1 MPGLRINMDQACVE
15 ANRQMRM
22 MEKEAFLRMKK
33 EENEANNFLAY
44 LAKEARK
51 DEKKAAKEERKEAR
65 KAARKEARKAARKA
79 ARKLSKDE

>member
-22 MEKEAFLRMKK
+22 MEKAAFLRMKK
-33 EENEANNFLAY
+33 EENEAKNFLAY

-65 KAARKEARKAARKA
+65 KAAKKAAK
-79 ARKLSKDE
+79 KLSKDE

>member
-15 ANRQMRM
+15 ANRQVRM

-33 EENEANNFLAY
+33 EENEAKNFLAY

-65 KAARKEARKAARKA
+65 KAAKKAAK
-79 ARKLSKDE
+79 KLSKDE

>member
-33 EENEANNFLAY
+33 EENEAKNFLAY

-51 DEKKAAKEERKEAR
+51 DEKKAAKVERKEAR
-65 KAARKEARKAARKA
+65 KAAKKAAK
-79 ARKLSKDE
+79 KLSKDE

>member
-33 EENEANNFLAY
+33 EENEAKNFLAY

-51 DEKKAAKEERKEAR
+51 DEKKAAKEERKEAK
-65 KAARKEARKAARKA
+65 KAAKKAAK
-79 ARKLSKDE
+79 KLSKDE